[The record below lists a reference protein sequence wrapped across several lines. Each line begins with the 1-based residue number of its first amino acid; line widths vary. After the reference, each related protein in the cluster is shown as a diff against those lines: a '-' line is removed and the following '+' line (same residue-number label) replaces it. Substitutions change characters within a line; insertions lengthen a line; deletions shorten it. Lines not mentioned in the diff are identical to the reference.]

1 MLPSFR
7 TGAGARIVPAL
18 RLQVLCLPLL
28 ASCGAGPAEPVPL
41 APGVAFELDGQPITV
56 AELDETAGMWGRLD
70 PAASL
75 PHLRQLALT
84 NTLFPLSGARLADPA
99 ERELAR
105 AAALAARSEIEAAGA
120 EQQAVDAALARHGLE
135 ASMVE
140 GTWQKLTPRLWNW
153 ALDAGPEEL
162 SPLME
167 QPGSWC
173 FARLHAR
180 SGGAAA
186 REIRFRATVYHRGW
200 LDPDRGTATIDER
213 LARATLRPADPS
225 WRDLVPLLWQKK
237 LNTQ

>member
-1 MLPSFR
+1 MLPKSL
-7 TGAGARIVPAL
+7 TVACARIARALRVPAS
-18 RLQVLCLPLL
+18 CAALL
-28 ASCGAGPAEPVPL
+28 AGCGGGPAEPAPL
-41 APGVAFELDGQPITV
+41 APGVAFELDGQPITA

-84 NTLFPLSGARLADPA
+84 NTLFPLVGARLADPA

-105 AAALAARSEIEAAGA
+105 AAAHAARADIEAAGA
-120 EQQAVDAALARHGLE
+120 DQRAVDAALARHGLE

-140 GTWQKLTPRLWNW
+140 GTWQKLTPGLWSW